1 MTDKDKIII
10 RSFKEGDRGPL
21 RKLCADTAFMG
32 EPVERFF
39 PDRELFCDW
48 ASVYYTDYEPQ
59 SIFVAEY
66 ENPPGGEACLAA
78 RQAGQICGYV
88 MGAKDESR
96 YRKASAE
103 LSKACLNRAW
113 GRVLFESCSRN
124 LFFSLVKS
132 FMSGEFKRPDF
143 SRHYPAHLHIN
154 VAKPF
159 RGSGIGSMLINRFEE
174 YLRGNKIYGAR
185 LSTISPRANRF
196 FQKQGFG
203 ILYRRRVTYFDS
215 LTQEEIYLSMYGKIL
230 ERG

>member
-1 MTDKDKIII
+1 MIDKDKIII
-10 RSFKEGDRGPL
+10 RSFKEDDRAPL

-32 EPVERFF
+32 EPVERFC
-39 PDRELFCDW
+39 PDRELFADW
-48 ASVYYTDYEPQ
+48 ACSYYTDYEPE

-66 ENPPGGEACLAA
+66 ENQL
-78 RQAGQICGYV
+78 CGYV

-103 LSKACLNRAW
+103 LSRPCLNRAL
-113 GRVLFESCSRN
+113 GRLLFEPSSRR
-124 LFFSLVKS
+124 LLLSLVKS

-154 VAKPF
+154 VDKAF
-159 RGSGIGSMLINRFEE
+159 RGSGIGSMLMNRFED
-174 YLRGNKIYGAR
+174 YLRSSKVYGAR
-185 LSTISPRANRF
+185 LATISARANRF

-203 ILYRRRVTYFDS
+203 ILYRRRVTYFDY
-215 LTQEEIYLSMYGKIL
+215 LAQEEIYLSMYSKIL

>member
-1 MTDKDKIII
+1 MIDKDKIII

-32 EPVERFF
+32 EGVERFF

-66 ENPPGGEACLAA
+66 ENQL
-78 RQAGQICGYV
+78 CGYV
-88 MGAKDESR
+88 MGAKDEPK
-96 YRKASAE
+96 YRGVSAE
-103 LSKACLNRAW
+103 LSMVCLNRAW
-113 GRVLFESCSRN
+113 GRLLFETSPRKL
-124 LFFSLVKS
+124 LFGLVKS
-132 FMSGEFKRPDF
+132 FIFGEFKRPDF

-154 VAKPF
+154 VDKAF
-159 RGSGIGSMLINRFEE
+159 RGSGIGSMLMNRFED
-174 YLRGNKIYGAR
+174 YLRSSKVYGAR
-185 LSTISPRANRF
+185 LATISARANRF

-203 ILYRRRVTYFDS
+203 ILYRRRVTYFDY
-215 LTQEEIYLSMYGKIL
+215 LAREEIYLSMYGKTL

>member
-1 MTDKDKIII
+1 MMDKSKIII
-10 RSFKEGDRGPL
+10 RSFKKDDRGPL

-48 ASVYYTDYEPQ
+48 ACSYYTDYEPE

-66 ENPPGGEACLAA
+66 EGGVS
-78 RQAGQICGYV
+78 GYI
-88 MGAKDESR
+88 MGSKDEPK
-96 YRKASAE
+96 YRRVSAE
-103 LSKACLNRAW
+103 LSRLFLKRTL
-113 GRVLFESCSRN
+113 GRFLFESSSRS
-124 LFFSLVKS
+124 LLFSLVKS

-154 VAKPF
+154 VDKAF
-159 RGSGIGSMLINRFEE
+159 RGSGIGSMLMNRFED
-174 YLRGNKIYGAR
+174 YLRSSKVYGAR
-185 LSTISPRANRF
+185 LATISARANRF

-203 ILYRRRVTYFDS
+203 ILYRRRVTYFDY
-215 LTQEEIYLSMYGKIL
+215 LAPEEIYLSMYGKIL

>member
-66 ENPPGGEACLAA
+66 EN
-78 RQAGQICGYV
+78 QICGYV

>member
-1 MTDKDKIII
+1 MIDKDKIII
-10 RSFKEGDRGPL
+10 RSFKEDDRAPL

-32 EPVERFF
+32 EPMERFF

-48 ASVYYTDYEPQ
+48 ACSYYTDYEPE

-66 ENPPGGEACLAA
+66 EGGVS
-78 RQAGQICGYV
+78 GYI
-88 MGAKDESR
+88 MGSKDEPK

-103 LSKACLNRAW
+103 LSRPCLNRAL
-113 GRVLFESCSRN
+113 RRLLFEPSSRR
-124 LFFSLVKS
+124 LLLSLVKS

-154 VAKPF
+154 VDKAF
-159 RGSGIGSMLINRFEE
+159 RGSGIGSMLMNRFED
-174 YLRGNKIYGAR
+174 YLRSSKVYGAR
-185 LSTISPRANRF
+185 LATISARANRF

-203 ILYRRRVTYFDS
+203 ILYRRRVTYFDY
-215 LTQEEIYLSMYGKIL
+215 LAREEIYLSMYGKTL